1 MEPLTIRADSVLE
14 ADFLPEP
21 VRVLAV
27 SEQGEYLRVDM
38 VGLKS
43 QRYYQRMFSADEL
56 SRLRVRPAF
65 SWDLQG
71 DGRHCFLGVE
81 GHRIRLAYLFDPL
94 LALNVSQVDPLPH
107 QIEAVYHHILKRPS
121 IRFLLADDPGAG
133 KTIMTG
139 LVLKEL
145 KYRGLAQRILLVV
158 PGHLRD
164 QWRREMKERFDESF
178 TIIDRER
185 LRSEWG
191 RNLWEQENQ
200 VIVSMDFAKQD
211 DVMAGLADTEWDFVV
226 VDEAHKMAAYQY
238 GNKTSK
244 TERYRLGELLSRI
257 SRSLLFLTA
266 TPHRGDPEN
275 FRLLLNLLQP
285 DMFADEKLLRAS
297 INQGD
302 NPLFLRR
309 LKEDLRDFQ
318 GRPLFPPRRV
328 STRAYALSEDEKR
341 LYNGVTTYVEQQYN
355 RALATDKRNVAFA
368 LLILQ
373 RRMAS
378 SVRAVRRSLERRKK
392 RLEELLRMG
401 QWLAQAET
409 LDEEALEDA
418 PEEERLRQEEQLVE
432 RLTAAETQEELKEEI
447 RTLEELIRL
456 AAQAEKQEVET
467 KLKELRDVLE
477 DECLHQTGE
486 KLLIFTESRDTLD
499 YLVDKLRSWGYSVVA
514 LHGGQSLEE
523 RIRTEHEFRHNAQI
537 MVSTEAGGEGINL
550 QFCSIMVNYDIPW
563 NPNRLEQRMGRIHR
577 YGQQKEV
584 HIYNLVAADT
594 REGSVLRALF
604 EKLERMASAMG
615 SDRVFDVIGEV
626 TTKSLRDLIVDAI
639 ARRRSL
645 DDILAEIE
653 AVPDEE
659 AIRRAQEAT
668 LEALATRHIDLQGV
682 LGEHQR
688 ARENRLSPEYV
699 EAFFEK
705 ACELLGVPLER
716 RNDGLWRLRSVPLE
730 LRQVNHE
737 FKRRYGE
744 VQRDY
749 TRFTFVKEQARRTGA
764 EFIGLGHPLLETIL
778 EQVQK
783 RAQEALKRGA
793 CFADPEGKLDGWLWF
808 VVGEVRDGDDKVVGS
823 QMFTLYQSASDGTLC
838 PIQSSVL
845 WDLIP
850 LPAQPEVALPPQAN
864 REVDSFV
871 TNWLESYRQE
881 LSQQRQYEAEI
892 KRKYGLRSL
901 EQRIVECESKIMEYE
916 ERRFKGVPIPEA
928 EFQRVRR
935 QLEDYRQRRTQ
946 LEQQILRETSLTLTP
961 PEIITVVRVVP
972 QPIQIEEQPMVS
984 DAEIEAIGMQVA
996 MEYERRRGAEPVDVS
1011 QENCGYDIRSTSP
1024 DGTVRYIEV
1033 KARATTGAIVL
1044 TRNEWINAQRFG
1056 DDYWLYVVEHAATQP
1071 QLYLIQNPVENLNP
1085 EPIAETVRFLVQ
1097 AQQWKK
1103 VASREG

>member
-1 MEPLTIRADSVLE
+1 
-14 ADFLPEP
+14 
-21 VRVLAV
+21 
-27 SEQGEYLRVDM
+27 
-38 VGLKS
+38 
-43 QRYYQRMFSADEL
+43 
-56 SRLRVRPAF
+56 
-65 SWDLQG
+65 
-71 DGRHCFLGVE
+71 
-81 GHRIRLAYLFDPL
+81 
-94 LALNVSQVDPLPH
+94 
-107 QIEAVYHHILKRPS
+107 
-121 IRFLLADDPGAG
+121 
-133 KTIMTG
+133 
-139 LVLKEL
+139 
-145 KYRGLAQRILLVV
+145 
-158 PGHLRD
+158 
-164 QWRREMKERFDESF
+164 
-178 TIIDRER
+178 
-185 LRSEWG
+185 
-191 RNLWEQENQ
+191 
-200 VIVSMDFAKQD
+200 
-211 DVMAGLADTEWDFVV
+211 
-226 VDEAHKMAAYQY
+226 
-238 GNKTSK
+238 
-244 TERYRLGELLSRI
+244 
-257 SRSLLFLTA
+257 
-266 TPHRGDPEN
+266 PHRGDSEN

-328 STRAYALSEDEKR
+328 ITRAYILSEDEKQ
-341 LYNGVTTYVEQQYN
+341 LYNGVTNYVEQQYN

-378 SVRAVRRSLERRKK
+378 SVRAVRRSLERRRK

-401 QWLAQAET
+401 QWLAQSET

-447 RTLEELIRL
+447 RTLDELIRL
-456 AAQAEKQEVET
+456 ATQAEKQEVET
-467 KLKELRDVLE
+467 KLKELRRVLE
-477 DECLHQTGE
+477 DESLRQTGE

-514 LHGGQSLEE
+514 LHGGQNLEE
-523 RIRTEHEFRHNAQI
+523 RIRTEHEFRQSAQI

-594 REGSVLRALF
+594 REGSVLHALF
-604 EKLERMASAMG
+604 VKLERMASAMG

-626 TTKSLRDLIVDAI
+626 TTKNLRDLIVDAI

-645 DDILAEIE
+645 EDILAEIE
-653 AVPDEE
+653 AVPDEQ
-659 AIRRAQEAT
+659 AIQRAREAT
-668 LEALATRHIDLQGV
+668 LEALASRHIDLRGV

-688 ARENRLSPEYV
+688 ARESRLTPEYV

-716 RNDGLWRLRSVPLE
+716 RDGGLWRIRSVPVE
-730 LRQVNHE
+730 LRQVSYE

-744 VQRDY
+744 VQREY
-749 TRFTFVKEQARRTGA
+749 KQFTFVKEQARRTGA
-764 EFIGLGHPLLETIL
+764 EFVGLGHPLLETIL

-793 CFADPEGKLDGWLWF
+793 SFADPEGKLDGWLWF
-808 VVGEVRDGDDKVVGS
+808 VVGEVRDGDDQVVGS
-823 QMFTLYQSASDGTLC
+823 QMFSLYQSASEGTLC

-850 LPAQPEVALPPQAN
+850 LPAQQEVAPLPHEN
-864 REVDSFV
+864 REVDSVV
-871 TNWLESYRQE
+871 THLLESYRQE
-881 LSQQRQYEAEI
+881 LSQQRQHEAEI
-892 KRKYGLRSL
+892 KRKYGLQSL
-901 EQRIVECESKIMEYE
+901 KQRIVEYENRVMEYTD
-916 ERRFKGVPIPEA
+916 RRARGGQIPEA
-928 EFQRVRR
+928 EIQRVER
-935 QLEDYRQRRTQ
+935 QLEDYQRRKAQ
-946 LEQQILRETSLTLTP
+946 LEQQILRETSLALAP

-972 QPIQIEEQPMVS
+972 QPMQIEEHPMVS
-984 DAEIEAIGMQVA
+984 DAEIEAVGMQVA

-1011 QENCGYDIRSTSP
+1011 QENRGYDIRSTEP
-1024 DGTVRYIEV
+1024 NGTERYIEV

-1044 TRNEWINAQRFG
+1044 THNEWLMAQRFG
-1056 DDYWLYVVEHAATQP
+1056 EDYWLYVVEHAATEP
-1071 QLYLIQNPVENLNP
+1071 QLYLIQNPVANLTP
-1085 EPIAETVRFLVQ
+1085 EPIVETVRFLVQ
-1097 AQQWKK
+1097 AQQWKG
-1103 VASREG
+1103 VATPEG